1 MVMAANRSVTR
12 TAVPK
17 FGSAEEVERSYAMRR
32 ELRGLDGLSG
42 SAAAKG
48 PMPELYPR
56 DGFRALT
63 ELESRISEIAGV
75 SKESLLAYPAGM
87 SSVVAAAE
95 SAHPTQGTTLLLG
108 KEHYTETPR
117 YVDEHLRPRGVKV
130 VRADSGNAR
139 ELDAAIRKHD
149 PDIILLETVS
159 NGVSMPVV
167 DIPALFA
174 SIKASGKSPLVIL
187 DNTLPTSTILAPGAL
202 LGDGSVTVAVV
213 ESGTKAYARNS
224 EMLGILYTNNNE
236 LYTSLYSARI
246 TVGYT
251 PTPSAVETITSS
263 LPDSKEDFDRRNRA
277 VFANTLTL
285 ARALEQVSGQVSGL
299 TVTHPNLSGHQNKQ
313 LSDSLNPDGVS
324 PVFYINNG
332 KDQFELTDLLM
343 QDGTVRELCEI
354 GQSFGFDKTRIYP
367 YYGNPFVRIAGGASH
382 SSDEV
387 GELANALA
395 SALKRA

>member
-1 MVMAANRSVTR
+1 M
-12 TAVPK
+12 
-17 FGSAEEVERSYAMRR
+17 
-32 ELRGLDGLSG
+32 
-42 SAAAKG
+42 
-48 PMPELYPR
+48 
-56 DGFRALT
+56 
-63 ELESRISEIAGV
+63 
-75 SKESLLAYPAGM
+75 
-87 SSVVAAAE
+87 
-95 SAHPTQGTTLLLG
+95 G

-236 LYTSLYSARI
+236 LYTSLWC
-246 TVGYT
+246 T
-251 PTPSAVETITSS
+251 PCKPRRAPSEWRHLRS
-263 LPDSKEDFDRRNRA
+263 FQRRREGICQ
-277 VFANTLTL
+277 F
-285 ARALEQVSGQVSGL
+285 
-299 TVTHPNLSGHQNKQ
+299 PNL
-313 LSDSLNPDGVS
+313 
-324 PVFYINNG
+324 
-332 KDQFELTDLLM
+332 
-343 QDGTVRELCEI
+343 
-354 GQSFGFDKTRIYP
+354 
-367 YYGNPFVRIAGGASH
+367 IA
-382 SSDEV
+382 
-387 GELANALA
+387 
-395 SALKRA
+395 